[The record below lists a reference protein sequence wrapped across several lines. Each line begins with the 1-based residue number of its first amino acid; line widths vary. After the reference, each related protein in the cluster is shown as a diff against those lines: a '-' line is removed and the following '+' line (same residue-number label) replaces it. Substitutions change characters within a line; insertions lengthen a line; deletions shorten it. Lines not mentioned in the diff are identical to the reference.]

1 MTKPTHDDARR
12 IRVTGRESMA
22 DVVLA
27 VFADVRLLPLV
38 ADRNPTLPPA
48 GALPAGVI
56 VVCPART
63 EAQAFAARM
72 GFVLGFDEKA
82 GNGTDR
88 KRAWAHLQQGHAPAP
103 CPVDPLV
110 AAQKLLDAGLGAQ
123 DAARRLSALCAGE
136 DVDAFVAA
144 RVDPRLQPVQRAA
157 EFLRVWPR
165 AASRLTTSMAILEA
179 TQRPCGLLRLLEATL
194 VAADNV
200 DAALSFTLVPEPERR
215 ALATAAPRALKL
227 VQRARDLAGIERGA
241 RDLALATDVDGGALR
256 ALVEAVQDGVEPLA
270 GDRLALVGL
279 EKTWP
284 SCVAHFERL
293 RGLLKTQHA
302 LLGRAGLDVVRRIAR
317 DDPGHCLARP
327 WPLVVA
333 VTRGLGPLSDVA
345 GPLGIDDGIGGLI
358 LPRAS
363 TPASRGEAG
372 EAAPVVRLAALQA
385 RAAHG
390 ARVADEGAA
399 LAARVGPR
407 LLALL
412 AVVRP
417 VLADHGAVAVRRARR
432 RSHYEAAMIAR
443 SAPGGAGI
451 VGLVDDVLAE
461 ADRRDVAGVRSLTP
475 ARRAVVRNVAGSLT
489 GTVAFQ
495 QRGASE
501 LARALVVVAMAL
513 EPDLGALLGRTTG
526 AEQFRAL
533 VARHASRILGHAA
546 GEFAGAAA

>member
-1 MTKPTHDDARR
+1 
-12 IRVTGRESMA
+12 
-22 DVVLA
+22 
-27 VFADVRLLPLV
+27 
-38 ADRNPTLPPA
+38 
-48 GALPAGVI
+48 
-56 VVCPART
+56 
-63 EAQAFAARM
+63 
-72 GFVLGFDEKA
+72 
-82 GNGTDR
+82 
-88 KRAWAHLQQGHAPAP
+88 
-103 CPVDPLV
+103 
-110 AAQKLLDAGLGAQ
+110 
-123 DAARRLSALCAGE
+123 
-136 DVDAFVAA
+136 
-144 RVDPRLQPVQRAA
+144 
-157 EFLRVWPR
+157 
-165 AASRLTTSMAILEA
+165 
-179 TQRPCGLLRLLEATL
+179 
-194 VAADNV
+194 
-200 DAALSFTLVPEPERR
+200 
-215 ALATAAPRALKL
+215 
-227 VQRARDLAGIERGA
+227 
-241 RDLALATDVDGGALR
+241 
-256 ALVEAVQDGVEPLA
+256 
-270 GDRLALVGL
+270 
-279 EKTWP
+279 
-284 SCVAHFERL
+284 
-293 RGLLKTQHA
+293 
-302 LLGRAGLDVVRRIAR
+302 
-317 DDPGHCLARP
+317 
-327 WPLVVA
+327 